1 MLGEDGAEILGLEGK
16 GIYPKYV
23 VFKHPSFVP
32 EQVIAHAYEEVMGI
46 GMNLPRVE
54 EFVFVLKPGTDRH
67 ARVALAAYAQSVMV
81 DKPLLGE
88 ELMQVI
94 ADGPR

>member
-1 MLGEDGAEILGLEGK
+1 MPEPE

-23 VFKHPSFVP
+23 VFKHPFFAPTSI
-32 EQVIAHAYEEVMGI
+32 IARAYEELSQGS
-46 GMNLPRVE
+46 RRE
-54 EFVFVLKPGTDRH
+54 ELLRQVQDFVFVLKPGKDRH
-67 ARVALAAYAQSVMV
+67 ARVAIAAYAQSVMV